1 VLPSL
6 PPPNN
11 NYGPAA
17 ANNNTTGNNNV
28 SLDPPPLAASP
39 PADVTPPPPPRPGY
53 PATASEPAT
62 ASSQNVIATS
72 TASHPTSDN
81 VATIKLTKGDS
92 GSASDPRSRMFT
104 RELPARISRASNPNY
119 ATLAGQAALAAAASV
134 FNRFNALVAHSLAPP
149 DQSNSEPYTAG
160 PVMAFANHILS
171 TDSAFVCFLMNV
183 PTTT

>member
-1 VLPSL
+1 
-6 PPPNN
+6 
-11 NYGPAA
+11 
-17 ANNNTTGNNNV
+17 
-28 SLDPPPLAASP
+28 
-39 PADVTPPPPPRPGY
+39 
-53 PATASEPAT
+53 
-62 ASSQNVIATS
+62 
-72 TASHPTSDN
+72 
-81 VATIKLTKGDS
+81 
-92 GSASDPRSRMFT
+92 MFT

-149 DQSNSEPYTAG
+149 GQSNSEPYTAG

>member
-1 VLPSL
+1 M
-6 PPPNN
+6 
-11 NYGPAA
+11 
-17 ANNNTTGNNNV
+17 
-28 SLDPPPLAASP
+28 
-39 PADVTPPPPPRPGY
+39 
-53 PATASEPAT
+53 
-62 ASSQNVIATS
+62 
-72 TASHPTSDN
+72 ASHPTSDN

-104 RELPARISRASNPNY
+104 RELPARI
-119 ATLAGQAALAAAASV
+119 
-134 FNRFNALVAHSLAPP
+134 NRFNALVAHSLAPP